1 MSVFTSLFL
10 GLLAF
15 TLVMQQWLGR
25 RQITHV
31 QAHRNSV
38 PSAFAGSITL
48 EAHQKAA
55 DYSIAKSQLGLM
67 ESIAHAILLLLLTLG
82 GVLQWL
88 DSAIAGTSM
97 LHGVLVIIA
106 AFTISSL
113 ADIPFDY
120 YKAFTI
126 DQRFG
131 FNKMTPAMFFQD
143 MFKHAL
149 VGLVMGLP
157 LLFAALWL
165 MQGAGDYW
173 WLWLWCV
180 WAAFNLLVLAIYPT
194 FIAPLFNKF
203 SPLADNTLKVR
214 IEALLAKCGFK
225 SQGLFVMDG
234 SRRSSHGNAY
244 FTGFGANKRVVFF
257 DTLLE
262 NLDPDEIEAV
272 LAHELGHFKRR
283 HVIKRIAMMFA
294 ISFAG
299 LALLGWLKQAEWFY
313 TGLGVS
319 TPSDHMALLLF
330 LLVSPLLTFILRPL
344 MAAYARSNEFEA
356 DEYAAQHSSARHL
369 VEALVKLYRDNA
381 STLTPDPLHSAFY
394 DSHPPA
400 SIRVAHLEKLATA

>member
-1 MSVFTSLFL
+1 MSAFTASFL

-25 RQITHV
+25 RQINHV

-38 PSAFAGSITL
+38 PTAFARNITL
-48 EAHQKAA
+48 DAHQNAA
-55 DYSIAKSQLGLM
+55 DYSIAKSRLALA
-67 ESIAHAILLLLLTLG
+67 ESISHAVLLLLLTLG

-88 DSAIAGTSM
+88 DSAIPGASL
-97 LHGVLVIIA
+97 LHGVLVILA
-106 AFTISSL
+106 AFAISSL

-120 YKAFTI
+120 YRTFTI

-143 MFKHAL
+143 MVKHAL
-149 VGLVMGLP
+149 VGLAMGLP

-165 MQGAGDYW
+165 MQGAGTYW

-180 WAAFNLLVLAIYPT
+180 WAGFNLLVLAIYPT

-203 SPLADNTLKVR
+203 SPLTDDSLKVR

-262 NLDPDEIEAV
+262 RLDGDEIEAV
-272 LAHELGHFKRR
+272 LAHELGHFKCR
-283 HVIKRIAMMFA
+283 HVIKRIVMMFA

-313 TGLGVS
+313 TGLGVA
-319 TPSDHMALLLF
+319 TPSNHMALLLF
-330 LLVSPLLTFILRPL
+330 LLVSPVLTFILRPL

-356 DEYAAQHSSARHL
+356 DAYAAQHSSARHL

-400 SIRVAHLEKLATA
+400 SLRVAQLEKMAAT